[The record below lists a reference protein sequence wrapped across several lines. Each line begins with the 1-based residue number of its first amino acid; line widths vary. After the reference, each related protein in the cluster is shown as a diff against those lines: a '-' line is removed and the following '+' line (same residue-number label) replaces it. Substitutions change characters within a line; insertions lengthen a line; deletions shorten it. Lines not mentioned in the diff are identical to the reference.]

1 MEEYNTQKLT
11 YDSKVAEKAA
21 ADAANAKSEADYKV
35 QLAVYETA
43 KKNYEAAMAQYTK
56 DKAKMMRRKL
66 MMIK

>member
-56 DKAKMMRRKL
+56 DKGK
-66 MMIK
+66 I